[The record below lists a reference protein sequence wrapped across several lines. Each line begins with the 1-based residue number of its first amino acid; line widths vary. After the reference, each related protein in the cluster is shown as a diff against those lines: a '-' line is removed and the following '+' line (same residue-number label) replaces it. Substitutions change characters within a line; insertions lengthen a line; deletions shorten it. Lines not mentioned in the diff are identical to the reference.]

1 MRLSWT
7 PGKALTLSLLLALIA
22 TTVSACGFALRGSGQ
37 AALSFEQMTIIQPSG
52 FYPLA
57 ESLAET
63 LRANGVT
70 VPEPVSV
77 SASASDMIAV
87 GGGYALAL
95 SSETLEQ
102 RTITVNTRAGAG
114 QYELILS
121 VDATLYQNGA
131 LIGGPETI
139 TTRGTFYEDTAN
151 ISGSNNARELAL
163 EDMRRTMAEQM
174 LRQLQALNL

>member
-1 MRLSWT
+1 MQ
-7 PGKALTLSLLLALIA
+7 TLRRICLGLVIMA
-22 TTVSACGFALRGSGQ
+22 VSSCGFTLRGTEQ
-37 AALSFEQMTIIQPSG
+37 AALSFDQMAIIQPTG

-57 ESLAET
+57 GSLAET

-70 VPEPVSV
+70 VPEPDTG
-77 SASASDMIAV
+77 SAGTNPAAST
-87 GGGYALAL
+87 GYALAL
-95 SSETLEQ
+95 SPETLEQ
-102 RTITVNTRAGAG
+102 RTITINTRAGAG

-121 VDATLYQNGA
+121 VDASLYQDGA

-151 ISGSNNARELAL
+151 ISGSNSGRDLAL
-163 EDMRRTMAEQM
+163 EDMRRAMAEQM

>member
-1 MRLSWT
+1 MSVAQTRRRS
-7 PGKALTLSLLLALIA
+7 LTLLLVSFLTAAML
-22 TTVSACGFALRGSGQ
+22 SACGFALRGGGQ
-37 AALSFEQMTIIQPSG
+37 AALSFDQMGIIQPSG

-57 ESLAET
+57 DVLAET
-63 LRANGVT
+63 LRTNGVS
-70 VPEPVSV
+70 VPEPVS
-77 SASASDMIAV
+77 SSDITSI
-87 GGGYALAL
+87 GNGYALAL
-95 SSETLEQ
+95 SPETLEQ
-102 RTITVNTRAGAG
+102 RTISLNTRAGAG
-114 QYELILS
+114 QYELLLS
-121 VDATLYQNGA
+121 VDATLYQGGT

>member
-1 MRLSWT
+1 MR
-7 PGKALTLSLLLALIA
+7 AVRLACFGFIMVLI
-22 TTVSACGFALRGSGQ
+22 SACGFVLRGTDQ
-37 AALSFEQMTIIQPSG
+37 AALPFETISIVQPPG

-63 LRANGVT
+63 LRANGVL
-70 VPEPVSV
+70 VPDTI
-77 SASASDMIAV
+77 SAGSGGQDQALAAS
-87 GGGYALAL
+87 GYALAL
-95 SSETLEQ
+95 SPETLEQ
-102 RTITVNTRAGAG
+102 RTISINTRAGAG

-121 VDATLYQNGA
+121 VDATLYQNGT

-151 ISGSNNARELAL
+151 ISGSNSGRDLAL
-163 EDMRRTMAEQM
+163 EDMRRVMAEQM

>member
-1 MRLSWT
+1 MQ
-7 PGKALTLSLLLALIA
+7 TLRRVCLGLVIA
-22 TTVSACGFALRGSGQ
+22 AISSCGFTLRGTGQ
-37 AALSFEQMTIIQPSG
+37 AALSFDQMAIIQPAG

-70 VPEPVSV
+70 VPETG
-77 SASASDMIAV
+77 ASGTSPAA
-87 GGGYALAL
+87 GTGYALAL
-95 SSETLEQ
+95 SPETLEQ
-102 RTITVNTRAGAG
+102 RTISINTRAGAG
-114 QYELILS
+114 QYELIMS

-139 TTRGTFYEDTAN
+139 TTRGSFYEDTAN
-151 ISGSNNARELAL
+151 ISGSNSGRDLAL
-163 EDMRRTMAEQM
+163 EDMRRALAEQM

>member
-1 MRLSWT
+1 MSSRLVS
-7 PGKALTLSLLLALIA
+7 TLQPVFFGFLIMA
-22 TTVSACGFALRGSGQ
+22 ISACGFALRGTNQ
-37 AALSFEQMTIIQPSG
+37 AALTFDEMTIIQPPG
-52 FYPLA
+52 YYPLA
-57 ESLAET
+57 EPLAET
-63 LRANGVT
+63 FTANNVT
-70 VPEPVSV
+70 VPNPPV
-77 SASASDMIAV
+77 ADH
-87 GGGYALAL
+87 GYALAL
-95 SSETLEQ
+95 SPETLEQ
-102 RTITVNTRAGAG
+102 RTITINTRAGAG